1 MGRDAYP
8 APGSAGRP
16 GLGACAQ
23 NGTWVIPERARR
35 ARVLGHLPG
44 ARIAGSACALHL
56 PAARSVWPLT
66 NDLGALDLSARS
78 GADRVHD
85 ADADQTVRIPSDPVN
100 RAAGAASLRRRIGRL
115 GDPLLSALT
124 RNMTGER

>member
-1 MGRDAYP
+1 MAQAEAVP
-8 APGSAGRP
+8 AT
-16 GLGACAQ
+16 
-23 NGTWVIPERARR
+23 GTWVIPERARR

-85 ADADQTVRIPSDPVN
+85 AGADQADLARLET
-100 RAAGAASLRRRIGRL
+100 AGMVPDTPHQGS
-115 GDPLLSALT
+115 
-124 RNMTGER
+124 